1 MKWVYIITTNK
12 KHMSWGEIKMFLW
25 CDPLSTCT
33 KVLYLFCLF
42 FTFIGNMTHSSSDVA
57 IFVVSFLQTR
67 SIKNDLLQLCSMSSK
82 HFWKYDLILGLSNI
96 SKLRTSYD
104 CNLNIIQIYLFSSCV
119 GGWSLREKHPNI
131 YVTNERNRANLRL
144 LTKRC
149 NCNVF

>member
-1 MKWVYIITTNK
+1 
-12 KHMSWGEIKMFLW
+12 MSLHYHYKQKAYELGRDKNVSLMRPFVNMHQ
-25 CDPLSTCT
+25 SS
-33 KVLYLFCLF
+33 LFICLF